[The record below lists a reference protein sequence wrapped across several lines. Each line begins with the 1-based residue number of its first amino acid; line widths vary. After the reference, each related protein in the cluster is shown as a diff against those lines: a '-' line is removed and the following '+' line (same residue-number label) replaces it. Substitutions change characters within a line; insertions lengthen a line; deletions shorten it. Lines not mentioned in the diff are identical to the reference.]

1 MLISKVVQS
10 FIKGTVD
17 EKVNTGL
24 EIDTASQILQAT
36 TKIKY
41 LISCKCKLFEHRLS

>member
-24 EIDTASQILQAT
+24 EIDTT
-36 TKIKY
+36 T
-41 LISCKCKLFEHRLS
+41 